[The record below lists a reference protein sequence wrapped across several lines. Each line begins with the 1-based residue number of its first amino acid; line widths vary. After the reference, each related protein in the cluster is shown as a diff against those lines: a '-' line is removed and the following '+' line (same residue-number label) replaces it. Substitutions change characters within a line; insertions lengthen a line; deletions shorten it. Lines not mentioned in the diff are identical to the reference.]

1 MTRRIVVVAA
11 MLLALGVSAHVAEQ
25 ARPDVA
31 PDLAPNLAMTRAAQA
46 LLAALDEAGR
56 KKIQFAFDSEERFN
70 WHFIPRTRL
79 GLPLKDM
86 TPAQR
91 DLAFALLKTGL
102 SAQGFTRSESI
113 RNLELVLRA
122 MENRNSRDPEMYFF
136 SIFGDPAGAKWAWRY
151 EGHHQSQNWTI
162 SAGKAVATSPAFF
175 GANPAEVMDGP
186 MKGTRALSAEHDQ
199 SWAFLKMLS
208 EREIKLA
215 VAPGDAPAEIITGN
229 IRKAA
234 ALDPIGITYAQMSP
248 AVQKAFLALIELHAS
263 SQQPALATARMSRI
277 RAAGL
282 DTLRFGW
289 IGATTLAPGAKHYY
303 RIQGP
308 TFLIEYDN
316 TQNDANH
323 QHIVWRDFNGDFGV
337 DLLAEH
343 YAADPVHNPSVR

>member
-1 MTRRIVVVAA
+1 
-11 MLLALGVSAHVAEQ
+11 
-25 ARPDVA
+25 
-31 PDLAPNLAMTRAAQA
+31 
-46 LLAALDEAGR
+46 
-56 KKIQFAFDSEERFN
+56 
-70 WHFIPRTRL
+70 
-79 GLPLKDM
+79 
-86 TPAQR
+86 
-91 DLAFALLKTGL
+91 
-102 SAQGFTRSESI
+102 
-113 RNLELVLRA
+113 
-122 MENRNSRDPEMYFF
+122 
-136 SIFGDPAGAKWAWRY
+136 
-151 EGHHQSQNWTI
+151 
-162 SAGKAVATSPAFF
+162 
-175 GANPAEVMDGP
+175 
-186 MKGTRALSAEHDQ
+186 
-199 SWAFLKMLS
+199 MLS
-208 EREIKLA
+208 EREINLA
-215 VAPGDAPAEIITGN
+215 VARGDAPAEIITGN